1 MKREEFPSLSTLF
14 GAYLHQDW
22 DIDYQ
27 TPENAVRAFAADAT
41 PPMVSQARREI
52 TLLLGRSLTDSEL
65 ATLITR
71 EFGASYD
78 PRLEGHSPR
87 AWLPSVAAILD
98 PGSRVLPEEGEQ
110 SQKP

>member
-1 MKREEFPSLSTLF
+1 MIREEFPSLSTLF

-27 TPENAVRAFAADAT
+27 TPENAVRSFAAAAGSQL
-41 PPMVSQARREI
+41 VSQTRREI
-52 TLLLGRSLTDSEL
+52 ETLLEKPLTDSEL

-78 PRLEGHSPR
+78 PCLDGHSPR
-87 AWLPSVAAILD
+87 AWLRDVAAIL
-98 PGSRVLPEEGEQ
+98 GAEI
-110 SQKP
+110 